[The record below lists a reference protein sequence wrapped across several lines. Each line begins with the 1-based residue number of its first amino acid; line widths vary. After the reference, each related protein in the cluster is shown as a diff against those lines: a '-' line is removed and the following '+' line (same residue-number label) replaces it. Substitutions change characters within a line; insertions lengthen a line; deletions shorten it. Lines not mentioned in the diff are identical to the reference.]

1 MSEVGII
8 HVVDGEQA
16 GQDVKLPAD
25 DKKFTI
31 GRRSNC
37 DLMLRVD
44 SISRE
49 HCYIQRQGDDYWL
62 YDNGSAN
69 ATLLNGMAIEKAKL
83 VHGDVLT
90 LDRVTLE
97 YLSPSQTPGT
107 REMIRE
113 FVVSKGAGSQQTYT
127 AENSLLG
134 KTVDSYKLLSVLG
147 EGGMAMVYKAR
158 NEKDQ
163 SLVAV
168 KFLKGGPQADREN
181 TARFL
186 KEFKTGA
193 KLHHPNIM
201 QILALG
207 ENDGSPY
214 IAMEYID
221 GSSLQ
226 EILDEKGR
234 LSQKAALKVG
244 VQVAKAL
251 EYAFS
256 NNVIHRDIKPENVMI
271 SRQGEVKVADLGLA
285 KEIKQFVSINIT
297 KTGEGIGTLH
307 YMSPEQVEN
316 TKGVDQRADIYSL
329 GATIY
334 ECLCGQPPFD
344 EVGVWKFVEA
354 INNKEPPPLPQ
365 LVDNLHPKMWP
376 MIEKSLR
383 KKPKERQQTPT
394 EFRQEMEAILAEL
407 D

>member
-186 KEFKTGA
+186 KEFKKATGSTPYQLILRM
-193 KLHHPNIM
+193 KLEHAAS
-201 QILALG
+201 LLTG
-207 ENDGSPY
+207 TNDTISG
-214 IAMEYID
+214 IA
-221 GSSLQ
+221 
-226 EILDEKGR
+226 
-234 LSQKAALKVG
+234 
-244 VQVAKAL
+244 
-251 EYAFS
+251 
-256 NNVIHRDIKPENVMI
+256 
-271 SRQGEVKVADLGLA
+271 
-285 KEIKQFVSINIT
+285 
-297 KTGEGIGTLH
+297 
-307 YMSPEQVEN
+307 
-316 TKGVDQRADIYSL
+316 YSL
-329 GATIY
+329 GFADQSHFTHAFIKKY
-334 ECLCGQPPFD
+334 
-344 EVGVWKFVEA
+344 GVSPGRYRSNF
-354 INNKEPPPLPQ
+354 L
-365 LVDNLHPKMWP
+365 
-376 MIEKSLR
+376 
-383 KKPKERQQTPT
+383 QQ
-394 EFRQEMEAILAEL
+394 
-407 D
+407 